1 MRCYAGCCSFNKLRP
16 LPGHVYLSAP
26 AVIDNGVSTVAVQ
39 QVQTTDCCTQ
49 ASSSKYRVSHE
60 EVYSFDF
67 VLLAHLSTDH
77 FKILHLY
84 LVMKVLKTYGGNFS
98 SLTFTEA
105 KWGYNEK

>member
-39 QVQTTDCCTQ
+39 QVQTTDCTQ
-49 ASSSKYRVSHE
+49 ASTSKYRVSHE

-67 VLLAHLSTDH
+67 VFFAHLSTDH
-77 FKILHLY
+77 FYIC
-84 LVMKVLKTYGGNFS
+84 FS
-98 SLTFTEA
+98 
-105 KWGYNEK
+105 NEGSKNVQWKFQLFNVYKSEMGDNEE